1 MSYGIYIFHML
12 LLPIITQITRW
23 LASGRSTMTF
33 NAVQFVVAAVL
44 SLACSTL
51 SFHLFESQFLRLK
64 KYFIP
69 RPKTNVTSSGS

>member
-1 MSYGIYIFHML
+1 
-12 LLPIITQITRW
+12 
-23 LASGRSTMTF
+23 MTF